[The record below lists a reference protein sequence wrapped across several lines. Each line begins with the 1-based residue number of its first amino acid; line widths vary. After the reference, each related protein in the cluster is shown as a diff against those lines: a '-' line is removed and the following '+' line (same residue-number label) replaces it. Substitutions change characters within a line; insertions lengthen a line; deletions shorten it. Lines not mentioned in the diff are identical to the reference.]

1 MNSIYF
7 VPQRSGVM
15 LYRRGNG
22 VGFISISH
30 SRRLIRTVSLHLE
43 KITDLEIE
51 DNPFDNLVLDIET
64 KSTIE
69 ALVWNYVQVDTKV
82 QAWNT
87 DFVKNKGEG
96 RIFLLHGS
104 PGVGKTYVIIQLAR
118 MPLCFH
124 PDVC

>member
-1 MNSIYF
+1 
-7 VPQRSGVM
+7 VPQQSGVM

-30 SRRLIRTVSLHLE
+30 LQQLIRTVSLHLE

-64 KSTIE
+64 KRTIE

-124 PDVC
+124 PGLC

>member
-1 MNSIYF
+1 M
-7 VPQRSGVM
+7 PQQSGVM

-30 SRRLIRTVSLHLE
+30 SRQLIRTVSLHLE

-104 PGVGKTYVIIQLAR
+104 PGVGKTYVIAQLAR

-124 PDVC
+124 PGLC